1 MACACFAA
9 SICGSSGDANG
20 FASSVAVPGLS
31 PGTPGSC
38 ASSAS
43 MVYDPSGCVAT
54 PTATRSPTARV
65 GRVNDTAPASMY
77 LASVEIVAV
86 MSLISTDDSSTDR
99 EMVSPSTAVM
109 VPATLSLPTSPRGWA
124 SEPVCGPLVDVP
136 RSAQGSAGF
145 VAAVS
150 MVGVAA
156 AAAGNGCGRRAST
169 STRPTPA
176 ANVRPTV

>member
-1 MACACFAA
+1 MTDGRPRVSGHPGCTGNTRLTPKPVVAEQSSMACACFAA
-9 SICGSSGDANG
+9 SICGSSGDVNG

-31 PGTPGSC
+31 PATPGTPGSW
-38 ASSAS
+38 AWGAS
-43 MVYDPSGCVAT
+43 MGYEPSACGAT

-99 EMVSPSTAVM
+99 EMVAPSTAVM
-109 VPATLSLPTSPRGWA
+109 VPPTLSLPTSPRGWA

-136 RSAQGSAGF
+136 SSAQGS
-145 VAAVS
+145 
-150 MVGVAA
+150 
-156 AAAGNGCGRRAST
+156 
-169 STRPTPA
+169 
-176 ANVRPTV
+176 